1 MNKIKLFFKERIS
14 FILLF
19 IIGYL
24 IGIKWGL
31 ISELMFLCGYVYSSL
46 DDLLKDYIKY
56 RN

>member
-1 MNKIKLFFKERIS
+1 MNKIKLFFKERIP

-31 ISELMFLCGYVYSSL
+31 ISELMFLCGYVYSSV

-56 RN
+56 GN